1 MLNYVVASL
10 RREEMSA
17 GTYSLFLLSL
27 LNLLPLMNI
36 SWRNSSYLFKGMTPF
51 SGFRLIIT
59 CVIVFLNRTNDE
71 FTQFH
76 HVISVIGLPFRRLG
90 FREDN
95 LLLLR
100 VVVMMIMMM
109 IVRRVLL
116 VGIGACE
123 EGCD

>member
-1 MLNYVVASL
+1 
-10 RREEMSA
+10 
-17 GTYSLFLLSL
+17 
-27 LNLLPLMNI
+27 
-36 SWRNSSYLFKGMTPF
+36 
-51 SGFRLIIT
+51 
-59 CVIVFLNRTNDE
+59 VIVFLNRTDDE

-90 FREDN
+90 FRENN

-100 VVVMMIMMM
+100 VVMMIMMM